1 MTLFDLEPLTPA
13 GIIRHRGH
21 HPVTML
27 GLDADESRTCG
38 NCARRR
44 FVWIVGRTHMHGDR
58 WETVCVEVS
67 PASPYCDGWGPVD
80 DFEERVAKGWYCDGD
95 CCNAECCAESARDAE
110 ADGYDPFPP
119 WPWDGAVED
128 WMPVCERWRDLEAER
143 VVRTLGGGT

>member
-1 MTLFDLEPLTPA
+1 MPDTLFDLAPLTPA
-13 GIIRHRGH
+13 EVIRHKGH

-67 PASPYCDGWGPVD
+67 PSECRYGAVVDGPVD
-80 DFEERVAKGWYCDGD
+80 VADGSYCEDGD
-95 CCNAECCAESARDAE
+95 CCNAECCAESARDVK
-110 ADGYDPFPP
+110 ADGYDPHEP
-119 WPWDGAVED
+119 WPSDGAVDE
-128 WMPVCERWRDLEAER
+128 WMPACERWRDLEAER
-143 VVRTLGGGT
+143 VVRTLGGG